1 MDKLNKEETS
11 RIWNVAIIELE
22 YSWHAIQDELYK
34 GLNGGYVSREYLKEK
49 FNPIFWN
56 LNIVKKILEEEEI

>member
-22 YSWHAIQDELYK
+22 DSWHAIQDELYK
-34 GLNGGYVSREYLKEK
+34 GLNDGYVSRRYLREK
-49 FNPIFWN
+49 FAPIFWN
-56 LNIVKKILEEEEI
+56 LNVVKRILEEEEI